1 MSSIVKR
8 LPGCLYQP
16 CHGELAPELYDRII
30 IPSRAWSMV
39 CRDYTFDD
47 KSAIGFSNFGSDIKE
62 RAAWNNAPVDE
73 QGYYAKSMKHN
84 IEHGDVV
91 YIDTKSLWN
100 PLDFAF
106 YINHQGC
113 LVSNSGYSAFKLD
126 GANRIIRYYE
136 QAITSRR
143 GQERPAATVRP
154 LPQQPQKAKQQLHTL
169 NSKAVGRLLAAGG
182 IYNQNVEG
190 FAETAKQLG
199 GEAADGFSQVANP
212 QSIGSLIALSSI
224 VAVARLPN
232 NSVANVKSLEELQ
245 HFLGTYKG
253 DPKLLNNINVVKM
266 NYIRRDSVERNLLR
280 KQFSSVK
287 KDFLKSIA
295 NNPEVKKRVGPD
307 DLLRMADGKNPYK
320 WDVHHKLPLD
330 DSGSNDFSNLVLIS
344 KSPEHSVFTT
354 SQARI
359 TRSIAS
365 SGSTEVLWAVPKGII
380 YP

>member
-1 MSSIVKR
+1 MKR

-154 LPQQPQKAKQQLHTL
+154 LPPQPQKAKQQLHTL

-182 IYNQNVEG
+182 IYNQNVKG
-190 FAETAKQLG
+190 YAETAKQLG

-232 NSVANVKSLEELQ
+232 NSVGNVKSLEELQ

-365 SGSTEVLWAVPKGII
+365 GGSTEVLWAVPKGII

>member
-1 MSSIVKR
+1 MKR

-16 CHGELAPELYDRII
+16 CHGELAPELYDRLI

-182 IYNQNVEG
+182 FYNGNAEG
-190 FAETAKQLG
+190 FRKTAEQLG
-199 GEAADGFSQVANP
+199 GDAPSGYEQVMDKK
-212 QSIGSLIALSSI
+212 GLLIAGSSIAAGLGIGRLNTAREIGGISNYQKTPVLESTHLRGFTSEKGILLNAEHAVIDPKKLSSY
-224 VAVARLPN
+224 AL
-232 NSVANVKSLEELQ
+232 NSEHPVGGNKAKVFESA
-245 HFLGTYKG
+245 LGYNQSNADILVDRIQQG
-253 DPKLLNNINVVKM
+253 IM
-266 NYIRRDSVERNLLR
+266 
-280 KQFSSVK
+280 
-287 KDFLKSIA
+287 
-295 NNPEVKKRVGPD
+295 NNPATLGLNDKFGQRMTVDMPITGINGKTATVRTGWMYETDSLVPRMTTIYVK
-307 DLLRMADGKNPYK
+307 
-320 WDVHHKLPLD
+320 
-330 DSGSNDFSNLVLIS
+330 
-344 KSPEHSVFTT
+344 
-354 SQARI
+354 
-359 TRSIAS
+359 
-365 SGSTEVLWAVPKGII
+365 
-380 YP
+380 

>member
-1 MSSIVKR
+1 MKR

-16 CHGELAPELYDRII
+16 FHGELAPELYDRII

-106 YINHQGC
+106 YINHQGF

-224 VAVARLPN
+224 VAVAKLPN
-232 NSVANVKSLEELQ
+232 GNIANIKSLEELQ
-245 HFLGTYKG
+245 HYLGTYKKQ
-253 DPKLLNNINVVKM
+253 PTLLNNIDVLKM
-266 NYIRRDSVERNLLR
+266 SYIKRPMEERNILR
-280 KQFSSVK
+280 KEFDNKVRRN
-287 KDFLKSIA
+287 FLKSIS
-295 NNPEVKKRVGPD
+295 NDKGMSERFNPIERSDIASGRPPKG
-307 DLLRMADGKNPYK
+307 
-320 WDVHHKLPLD
+320 WSVHHKLPLD
-330 DSGSNDFSNLVLIS
+330 DSGTNDFSNLTLIS
-344 KSPEHSVFTT
+344 NSEHAIFTT
-354 SQARI
+354 TQRKIVRGMSLDESKDI
-359 TRSIAS
+359 
-365 SGSTEVLWAVPKGII
+365 LWPVPKGKV